1 MTADK
6 QIQDLLK
13 TLTPDQQNFAKAV
26 TLMRIENKTLTQQL
40 VELKKQHDDLWK
52 VMIVLLDVQPGKEL
66 RIHESQFKRFKEE
79 YRIDRTWDEET
90 KEIVMRLLT
99 VFDDPA

>member
-13 TLTPDQQNFAKAV
+13 TLTPDQQSFAKAV
-26 TLMRIENKTLTQQL
+26 TLMQIENKTLHQQL
-40 VELKKQHDDLWK
+40 ADLNNQHDDLWK
-52 VMIVLLDVQPGKEL
+52 VMIVLLDVQPKKEL

>member
-40 VELKKQHDDLWK
+40 VELKEQHDHLWK
-52 VMIVLLDVQPGKEL
+52 VMIVLLDVQPSKEL

-79 YRIDRTWDEET
+79 YRIDRTWDEEA

>member
-52 VMIVLLDVQPGKEL
+52 VMIVLLDVQPEKEL

-79 YRIDRTWDEET
+79 YRIDRTWDEEA

>member
-26 TLMRIENKTLTQQL
+26 TLMRIENKTLHQQL
-40 VELKKQHDDLWK
+40 ADLKKQHDDLWK

-99 VFDDPA
+99 VFEDPA

>member
-13 TLTPDQQNFAKAV
+13 ALTPDQQNFAKAV

-40 VELKKQHDDLWK
+40 VELKEQHEHLWK
-52 VMIVLLDVQPGKEL
+52 VMIVLLDVQPNKEL

-90 KEIVMRLLT
+90 KEVVMRLLT